1 MNTASSRTGS
11 RSGCVVFYVCSCW
24 LDQLTSARFG
34 VVSTGQASRE
44 SLHDLRHTDAIAII
58 TITIK

>member
-1 MNTASSRTGS
+1 MLS
-11 RSGCVVFYVCSCW
+11 FYVCGW
-24 LDQLTSARFG
+24 LASLLVLVLVLRQPGR
-34 VVSTGQASRE
+34 QAERE